1 MSASRAPAVPAAV
14 DRTRQP
20 HPAPRVR
27 AATPFPYADR
37 SAHVR
42 SVYQHAASGYD
53 RCYRRLWLRV
63 AGEAGERALLAQVV
77 TSARGLAHPDVL
89 DAGAGTGALSR
100 RLIAGLPGVHPVL
113 VDLSPAMLARSAD
126 LHDPRVFARVEALPF
141 PDASFDVVMCA
152 WVIETVD
159 DPRQVVQELLRVLRP
174 GGTLVYSCCS
184 RPASRT
190 DRWRTAPLRAVVHAL
205 FAGHFLDETQTPFH
219 DCDTS
224 SRRTYAGGAVTVVS
238 LGTCCRVL
246 GPAATTVDL
255 RLAATAAAATATA
268 TGGMRFASVS

>member
-1 MSASRAPAVPAAV
+1 MLIAAV
-14 DRTRQP
+14 LGAAERTRPQR
-20 HPAPRVR
+20 PAPRARVALR
-27 AATPFPYADR
+27 HQQAGR
-37 SAHVR
+37 SGHVR

-63 AGEAGERALLAQVV
+63 AGEAGERAM
-77 TSARGLAHPDVL
+77 LAHVVQSAGGLPHPRVL

-100 RLIAGLPGVHPVL
+100 RLTAGLPGVHPVL
-113 VDLSPAMLARSAD
+113 VDLSPAMLARAAD
-126 LHDPRVFARVEALPF
+126 LRDPRVVARVESLPF

-159 DPRQVVQELLRVLRP
+159 EPRAAVHELLRVLRP

-184 RPASRT
+184 RPGSRT
-190 DRWRTAPLRAVVHAL
+190 DRWRSAPLRAVVHAL

-224 SRRTYAGGAVTVVS
+224 SRRTYAGGVVTVVT
-238 LGTCCRVL
+238 LGTCCRVPAPS
-246 GPAATTVDL
+246 GPARRRAGPGAVP
-255 RLAATAAAATATA
+255 AAA
-268 TGGMRFASVS
+268 GGR